1 VRNMEDVHGD
11 QEVLAAGEDLE
22 DADRAVVMLHGRGA
36 SARSMLQLADRLP
49 EEAAYFAPQA
59 SNRTW
64 YPNSFLEPR
73 ERNQPHLDSALE
85 KVMSIVEDAADSV
98 GRENVVLLGFSQGA
112 CLASEFLASNPDR
125 YGGLIAL
132 SGGLIGEEVQDF
144 SGDLE
149 QTPVFMGCA
158 DNDPHIP
165 LERMEETG
173 EVFQEMNAD
182 VEEFIFEGS
191 YHGILDEEV
200 EKAEKIVRR

>member
-1 VRNMEDVHGD
+1 MKDVHGD
-11 QEVLAAGEDLE
+11 QEVLTAGEDLE

-49 EEAAYFAPQA
+49 EGAAYLAPQA

-73 ERNQPHLDSALE
+73 ERNQPHLDSALQ
-85 KVMSIVEDAADSV
+85 KVRSIVEDAADSV

-125 YGGLIAL
+125 YGGLVAL
-132 SGGLIGEEVQDF
+132 SGGLIGDEVQDF

-158 DNDPHIP
+158 DEDPNIP
-165 LERMEETG
+165 IERVEKTE

-182 VEEFIFEGS
+182 VEKFIFKGS

-200 EKAEKIVRR
+200 EKAGKIVRR